1 MFGCLASTTALT
13 TKATTNS
20 LTSLLKNQN
29 PFSINNFSPINEDS
43 LVIVFFYFVS
53 GDSSI
58 LEKTHTNC
66 RGKPSKTF
74 KRKSPKETQRTC
86 SEECKKNPLTS
97 RKHSFS
103 LRIFHIFPTS
113 FHQFISQKRQ
123 SQSDVN
129 TYYGS
134 ASCRWFFCAK
144 DKESSSIPTKNRS
157 MLNVGQCDEIN
168 FEDGISTDQSC
179 QKSL

>member
-1 MFGCLASTTALT
+1 MKLEMYVHKHINFHQTKFIRQWLCSLMFGCLASTTALT

-123 SQSDVN
+123 SLSDV
-129 TYYGS
+129 T
-134 ASCRWFFCAK
+134 
-144 DKESSSIPTKNRS
+144 SILWVCELQMILLR
-157 MLNVGQCDEIN
+157 
-168 FEDGISTDQSC
+168 
-179 QKSL
+179 